1 MSSDVNWTV
10 STLKYVQNSC
20 VHKGC
25 ITTGLAVS
33 LNDNTYSC
41 SPSCGVHWPL
51 TCSNSGVWNKT
62 FLNRTEECHVCYV
75 LWFVAC
81 IRGLKWDY
89 IEKKGAFIVLMLAK
103 MVCLRA
109 WRCTV
114 ELFSDI
120 SLPFYLFS
128 FSSSLS
134 NPCSFFFQMH
144 ASLRVQM
151 WVHDHNYQN
160 TEDTKHICWT
170 NGRYVETR
178 MLFLIVKLWVPLQ
191 NTRGI
196 MHLLYGTSG
205 TLGVLDKMWPKT
217 ETLFDILYFI

>member
-1 MSSDVNWTV
+1 MQSF
-10 STLKYVQNSC
+10 
-20 VHKGC
+20 
-25 ITTGLAVS
+25 
-33 LNDNTYSC
+33 
-41 SPSCGVHWPL
+41 GVHWPL

-134 NPCSFFFQMH
+134 NPCSFFSNARKLTSSNVSSRSQL
-144 ASLRVQM
+144 SEYWR
-151 WVHDHNYQN
+151 YQ
-160 TEDTKHICWT
+160 T
-170 NGRYVETR
+170 
-178 MLFLIVKLWVPLQ
+178 
-191 NTRGI
+191 
-196 MHLLYGTSG
+196 HLLNKWPICGNEDVISDSK
-205 TLGVLDKMWPKT
+205 TLSPIT
-217 ETLFDILYFI
+217 EYQGDHAPIWHFWHTWCPR

>member
-1 MSSDVNWTV
+1 MSSDVKWTV
-10 STLKYVQNSC
+10 STLTYVRNSC
-20 VHKGC
+20 AQKGS
-25 ITTGLAVS
+25 ITTGLSVH

-41 SPSCGVHWPL
+41 WVHWSL
-51 TCSNSGVWNKT
+51 TCSNSGVWNKM

-103 MVCLRA
+103 MVCLQA
-109 WRCTV
+109 WRCTA
-114 ELFSDI
+114 I

-134 NPCSFFFQMH
+134 NPNSFFFQMH

-151 WVHDHNYQN
+151 WVHNSNYQN
-160 TEDTKHICWT
+160 PEDTKHICWT

-178 MLFLIVKLWVPLQ
+178 MLFLI
-191 NTRGI
+191 I
-196 MHLLYGTSG
+196 
-205 TLGVLDKMWPKT
+205 
-217 ETLFDILYFI
+217 